1 MHFAVKYVCHQ
12 LTPDLLFCH
21 KQSRKK
27 IVPGCTTHE
36 KSHFELPVCFCRK
49 NTMSLEKRPKHRNL
63 HTCQVSRGPLMLP
76 YWTHFRKFL
85 QASLDEYFEIDLS
98 PMVHNSQ
105 TRSQTRLLLKHR
117 KVFLLFLVCVD
128 NSMVQSPAC
137 LYCF

>member
-1 MHFAVKYVCHQ
+1 MYISV
-12 LTPDLLFCH
+12 
-21 KQSRKK
+21 
-27 IVPGCTTHE
+27 
-36 KSHFELPVCFCRK
+36 
-49 NTMSLEKRPKHRNL
+49 
-63 HTCQVSRGPLMLP
+63 
-76 YWTHFRKFL
+76 
-85 QASLDEYFEIDLS
+85 ASLDEYFEIDLS